1 MKSILLVAGRGS
13 RLGEMTNN
21 KPKSLIELNGKT
33 LLQRAVDALKEGG
46 ISEIAAVGGY
56 RSEMIK
62 PYAHKLFINE
72 HWNTTSIFSSLIC
85 AREWLR
91 SEPCIVSYGDI
102 FYSPSLV
109 RSLINSV
116 GEINLTFDPNAVN
129 LWEMRNED
137 PLSDLESFRIDNG
150 RILNIGEKIGSLKEV
165 QGQYMGL
172 FKITPKAWGWIEDYT
187 SALTPHEITRI
198 DMTKLFSLLISSG
211 HDIFGTE
218 NSYPWGEID
227 TPNDI
232 AVYHKLYPGI

>member
-13 RLGEMTNN
+13 RLGEITNN

-33 LLQRAVDALKEGG
+33 LLQRAVEALREGG
-46 ISEIAAVGGY
+46 VSEIAAVGGY

-62 PYAHKLFINE
+62 PYADKLFINE
-72 HWNTTSIFSSLIC
+72 HWNATSIFSSLTC
-85 AREWLR
+85 AREWLQ

-102 FYSPSLV
+102 FYSPGLV
-109 RSLINSV
+109 SSLINSI

-172 FKITPKAWGWIEDYT
+172 FKITPKA
-187 SALTPHEITRI
+187 
-198 DMTKLFSLLISSG
+198 
-211 HDIFGTE
+211 
-218 NSYPWGEID
+218 
-227 TPNDI
+227 
-232 AVYHKLYPGI
+232 